1 MRKITSCTN
10 ITAIIMSTVANALA
24 DMSIITNTIALAD
37 MSIIMSTA
45 TDVLADMSIIMS
57 IMNACMTSIRTAS
70 RVAA

>member
-37 MSIIMSTA
+37 MSIIMS
-45 TDVLADMSIIMS
+45 